1 MREEAGAVSLATRR
15 RGRSTRGQPRGNG
28 AAVGRRHGA
37 SECPGPPW
45 GCWARLGRTLRS
57 SGDYM
62 CPSGPAPRLRL
73 HASTWAGSPGSG
85 HLLSSDRPI
94 LTWVGRVYATR
105 AGFFYSTLRWPVFPP
120 SEFPYGG
127 FPCVSRWFIRVRIA
141 LTDSPLIEK
150 GATNMAVSMK
160 LLLVE

>member
-1 MREEAGAVSLATRR
+1 MRRSGGGTGPVNARAHRGGAGLVLGGRYAHPGTSCVLA
-15 RGRSTRGQPRGNG
+15 GRLS
-28 AAVGRRHGA
+28 
-37 SECPGPPW
+37 
-45 GCWARLGRTLRS
+45 
-57 SGDYM
+57 
-62 CPSGPAPRLRL
+62 RLRL

-127 FPCVSRWFIRVRIA
+127 FPCVSRWFIRVRIS